1 MPVANDNRQGPERMD
16 GVMSRRGL
24 IVWFTGLSGAG
35 KTTLCGAVAE
45 QLRMR
50 GSKVAVLDGDELR
63 RTVNIDLGYSRKDR
77 EENIRRIGELAEELA
92 AQQTLVLVAAI
103 SPYRTMRDMLRKRLP
118 VFVEVFV
125 NAPLATCMERDTKG
139 LYRRALAGE
148 IASFTGVSDPYEPP
162 LAPEV
167 ECNTAEESI
176 EASAGK
182 VMAALACML
191 TPPGVRSC

>member
-1 MPVANDNRQGPERMD
+1 MD